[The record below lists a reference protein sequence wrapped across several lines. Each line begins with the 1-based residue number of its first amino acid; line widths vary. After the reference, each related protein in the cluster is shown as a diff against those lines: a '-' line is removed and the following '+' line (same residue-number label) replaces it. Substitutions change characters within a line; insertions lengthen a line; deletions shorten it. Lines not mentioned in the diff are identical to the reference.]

1 LQNQKIQTV
10 KVHNKMPTY
19 KYTYFNVK
27 GRGETVRLCFAYAGI
42 KYEDKRIEG
51 KDWPALKPSTPWG
64 SLPVLEVDGKP
75 IGQSITIARLIAR
88 EAGLVG
94 KNSFEQ
100 AQVDSVVDM
109 VTDLR
114 EKMVGMN
121 FKPDAEKAAAFKEF
135 AEVTAPAILP
145 HLEKFAAANKEKPG
159 VFVGSKLTLADI
171 HFYAI
176 IELIYAKLPDLLKPF
191 PTLKKIYDGVASSPK
206 IAEYVKNRPPTPF

>member
-1 LQNQKIQTV
+1 
-10 KVHNKMPTY
+10 MPTY
-19 KYTYFNVK
+19 KYTYFNVR
-27 GRGETVRLCFAYAGI
+27 GRGETVRLCLAAGGI
-42 KYEDKRIEG
+42 KFEDNRIEG

-75 IGQSITIARLIAR
+75 IGQSMTIARYVAR

-100 AQVDSVVDM
+100 AQVDSVVDQ

-114 EKMVGMN
+114 EKGVPLN

-135 AEVTAPAILP
+135 AETTLPAILP
-145 HLEKFAAANKEKPG
+145 SLEKFAAANKEKPG
-159 VFVGSKLTLADI
+159 LFVGSKMTLADI

-176 IELIYAKLPDLLKPF
+176 IELIYAKIPDVLKPY
-191 PTLKKIYDGVASSPK
+191 PSLSKIYNGVAASPK
-206 IAEYVKNRPPTPF
+206 IAEYVKKRPATPF